1 MEIKELKFNSI
12 LDVVTCLDN
21 DLMQRNFANHLVSVC
36 NEVYEISDKKVSGVL
51 LEKSKK
57 KYYNVDVD
65 VVIKAINLTIENL
78 IEDENSR
85 ARFKLLF
92 DGTNKSKL
100 RNLRFVLDFFS
111 YIELCGNTD
120 KRYIYATTLCENIT
134 ANKFFAISSIGFS
147 KDKLTELIMNKEIL
161 NMLFSIATLGNSNV
175 EILAYGAKINS
186 VIEQREI
193 SRFKIIEVKELISK
207 LKNI

>member
-1 MEIKELKFNSI
+1 MNIEELKFDSI
-12 LDVVTCLDN
+12 LDVVTCLND

-36 NEVYEISDKKVSGVL
+36 YEVYELSGKKVSGVL

-65 VVIKAINLTIENL
+65 VVIKSIKLTIENL
-78 IEDENSR
+78 ITDENSK

-92 DGTNKSKL
+92 DVTNTSKL

-120 KRYIYATTLCENIT
+120 KRYLYATTLCENIS
-134 ANKFFAISSIGFS
+134 KKEFFSLSSIGFS
-147 KDKLTELIMNKEIL
+147 KAKLTELIMNKEVL
-161 NMLFSIATLGNSNV
+161 DMLFDVSTLGGSEV
-175 EILAYGAKINS
+175 EVIAYGAKINS
-186 VIEQREI
+186 TIEQREI
-193 SRFKIIEVKELISK
+193 SKFKIIEIRDYISK
-207 LKNI
+207 AK